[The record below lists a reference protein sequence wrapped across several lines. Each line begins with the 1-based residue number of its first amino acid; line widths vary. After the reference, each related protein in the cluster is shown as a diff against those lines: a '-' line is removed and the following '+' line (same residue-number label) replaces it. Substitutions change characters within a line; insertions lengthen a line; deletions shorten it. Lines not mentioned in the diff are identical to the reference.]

1 LKKDDAR
8 IVVVVAKV
16 PTQRRRRAE
25 ALDPAIAGMTRFP
38 DCAPSAS
45 PMNALDEIT
54 QSLDDIA
61 VAPTLESL
69 DALRVALLGKN
80 GAITAALKSLGALPA
95 EERKARGAEVN
106 RAKDRIAE
114 AIAAR
119 KLVLEKVELDRRLAS
134 ERIDVTLPGRRSE
147 RGAVH
152 PITRTLDRMTEIFAR
167 LGYDFADGPEIED
180 DYHNFEALNFPP
192 HHPARAM
199 HDTFYFPDGRLLRTH
214 TSPVQIRAAVGKTP
228 PIRLIAAGKVY
239 RSDSDQTHS
248 PMFHQVEGLLIAEDI
263 TFADLKGTL
272 AEFVRAFFERD
283 FEMRFRPS
291 YFPFVEPGAEV
302 DIRWDREDGSTTWLE
317 VLGCGMVHPNVLRAC
332 EIDPERYT
340 GFAFGMGVE
349 RFAMLRYG
357 VSDLRQFFEND
368 LRFLKQ
374 FA

>member
-1 LKKDDAR
+1 
-8 IVVVVAKV
+8 
-16 PTQRRRRAE
+16 
-25 ALDPAIAGMTRFP
+25 
-38 DCAPSAS
+38 
-45 PMNALDEIT
+45 MNALDEIT
-54 QSLDDIA
+54 RSLDDIA
-61 VAPTLESL
+61 SAPTLESL
-69 DALRVALLGKN
+69 DTLRVALLGKN
-80 GAITAALKSLGALPA
+80 GAITAALKSLGALPP
-95 EERKARGAEVN
+95 EERKTRGAEVN
-106 RAKDRIAE
+106 RAKEQIGE

-119 KLVLEKVELDRRLAS
+119 KLVLEKAGLDRRLAS
-134 ERIDVTLPGRRSE
+134 ERIDVTLPGRRSQ
-147 RGAVH
+147 RGGLH

-167 LGYDFADGPEIED
+167 LGYNFADGPEIED

-263 TFADLKGTL
+263 SFADLKGTL

-302 DIRWDREDGSTTWLE
+302 DIRWNKSDDGGDDGSTSWLE

-357 VSDLRQFFEND
+357 VRDLRQFFEND

>member
-1 LKKDDAR
+1 
-8 IVVVVAKV
+8 
-16 PTQRRRRAE
+16 
-25 ALDPAIAGMTRFP
+25 
-38 DCAPSAS
+38 
-45 PMNALDEIT
+45 MNTLAEIT
-54 QSLDDIA
+54 RSLDDIGTA
-61 VAPTLESL
+61 ESLESL
-69 DALRVALLGKN
+69 EALRVALLGKN
-80 GAITAALKSLGALPA
+80 GAITAALKSLGALAPD
-95 EERKARGAEVN
+95 ERKARGAEVN
-106 RAKDRIAE
+106 RAKDAIAE
-114 AIAAR
+114 AITAR
-119 KLVLEKVELDRRLAS
+119 KSTLEKAGLERRLAS
-134 ERIDVTLPGRRSE
+134 ERIDITLPGRRAE
-147 RGAVH
+147 RGGLH

-167 LGYDFADGPEIED
+167 LGYDFAEGPEIED

-199 HDTFYFPDGRLLRTH
+199 HDTFYFGDGRLLRTH
-214 TSPVQIRAAVGKTP
+214 TSPVQIRAATGKTP

-248 PMFHQVEGLLIAEDI
+248 PMFHQVEGLLIAEDVS
-263 TFADLKGTL
+263 FADLKGTL

-302 DIRWDREDGSTTWLE
+302 DIRWDREDGTSSWLE
-317 VLGCGMVHPNVLRAC
+317 VLGAGMVHPNVLRAC
-332 EIDPERYT
+332 QIDPERYT